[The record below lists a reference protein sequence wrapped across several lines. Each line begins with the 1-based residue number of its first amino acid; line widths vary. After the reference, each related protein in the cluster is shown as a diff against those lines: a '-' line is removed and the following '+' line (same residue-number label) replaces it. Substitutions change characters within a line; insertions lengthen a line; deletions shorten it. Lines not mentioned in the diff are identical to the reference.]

1 MDQTT
6 PANDAAGPDVKLR
19 QAGDRMR
26 ERIYVTFTA
35 IAVLMAM
42 SGHGSRLDPGTVL
55 ATLLITVI
63 GVLLAGFTADIVSH
77 MLVHRALPPWR
88 EFGHMLAVSIRAL
101 GAVVIPAVLLVL
113 AIAQMLEVSIA
124 VRVSIVALLVALGI
138 VVWIAVRRAR
148 LVWWKSVVVLA
159 VVVGLGVL
167 VVLLEVLAHEA

>member
-1 MDQTT
+1 MDQAT
-6 PANDAAGPDVKLR
+6 PINEAAESGEKLR

-26 ERIYVTFTA
+26 ERIYVAFTA

-42 SGHGSRLDPGTVL
+42 SGHGDQLDPATVL
-55 ATLLITVI
+55 ATLLVTVI
-63 GVLLAGFTADIVSH
+63 GVLLAGFTADVVSH
-77 MLVHRALPPWR
+77 MIVHRALPPWR

-113 AIAQMLEVSIA
+113 AIAQVLDVSVA
-124 VRVSIVALLVALGI
+124 VQVSIVALLVALGI

-148 LVWWKSVVVLA
+148 LVWWKTVVVLA

-167 VVLLEVLAHEA
+167 VVLLEVLAHGS